1 MGIRPED
8 IDDEPEFMAK
18 HPDCQLN
25 AEVEVS
31 EMMGAE
37 IYLYLDYKGNK
48 MTARVSPHL
57 QGPSRRYR
65 PRRIRPAQGPPVR
78 R

>member
-18 HPDCQLN
+18 HTDCQLDTQ
-25 AEVEVS
+25 VDVS

-37 IYLYLDYKGNK
+37 DVYKRQLKGHGFLLLGGERANYLYNIAYKC
-48 MTARVSPHL
+48 
-57 QGPSRRYR
+57 
-65 PRRIRPAQGPPVR
+65 
-78 R
+78 